1 MMVVIY
7 VSHKHFLYISY
18 FITLTTPAAHIL
30 QPILRFHIAKI
41 VNFTIHHKHLYT
53 FFGIMP
59 KKVYKCVQVVIFS
72 ALCVPLRGH
81 LR

>member
-7 VSHKHFLYISY
+7 VLHKHFLSVFY
-18 FITLTTPAAHIL
+18 FVTLTTPVAHIL

-41 VNFTIHHKHLYT
+41 IIFTILHKQLYT
-53 FFGIMP
+53 FFGIMA
-59 KKVYKCVQVVIFS
+59 KKVYNCVRVVIFS

-81 LR
+81 LQ